1 MINLA
6 ESASSRLCT
15 NVYPCI
21 SELSKGALNGTDSSD
36 QFNQSALK
44 SINRMIR
51 VKSGTQGQP
60 RDNSQRA
67 KSEFVT
73 SKRTSDNSGVAGRIL
88 LSPTDRKNLTNCQ
101 H

>member
-1 MINLA
+1 M
-6 ESASSRLCT
+6 
-15 NVYPCI
+15 
-21 SELSKGALNGTDSSD
+21 NGTDSSD

-73 SKRTSDNSGVAGRIL
+73 SKCTSDDDGVEGRIL
-88 LSPTDRKNLTNCQ
+88 LSPTDRKKLRNCP

>member
-1 MINLA
+1 MLSQRVA
-6 ESASSRLCT
+6 AHVQT
-15 NVYPCI
+15 YPCI

-73 SKRTSDNSGVAGRIL
+73 SKRTSNNNGVAGRIL